1 VKHSFYAIEAIGT
14 TIRVVSCATTDLLPN
29 PARCRHRKHGQ
40 TVCSKNRMCVEVTMC
55 RVHLRLCS
63 AIVLSSIP
71 LCTLDFEVKVDTLID
86 VEGEW
91 VEIVLDHVWVEAEH
105 RWLDAWMEMNRHRQL
120 FEGMLLVCSDL
131 FDSGSRSNSGANML
145 GARVPS
151 VAETGVTLETSMAGF
166 STLGHCTTMS

>member
-1 VKHSFYAIEAIGT
+1 
-14 TIRVVSCATTDLLPN
+14 
-29 PARCRHRKHGQ
+29 
-40 TVCSKNRMCVEVTMC
+40 MCVEVTMC

-131 FDSGSRSNSGANML
+131 FDSGSRSQITEIEFWGEHAWRTSPFCGGDWGNTRNIDGWIL
-145 GARVPS
+145 DPWPLHDYELRHIKVLKFYLPVGD
-151 VAETGVTLETSMAGF
+151 GV
-166 STLGHCTTMS
+166 